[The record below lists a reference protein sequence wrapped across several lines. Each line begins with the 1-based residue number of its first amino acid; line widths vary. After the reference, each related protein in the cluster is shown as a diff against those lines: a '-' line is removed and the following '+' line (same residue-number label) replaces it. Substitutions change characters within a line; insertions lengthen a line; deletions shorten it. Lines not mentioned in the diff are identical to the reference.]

1 MKKTTVNARD
11 VARNAG
17 ATVGGAANTE
27 LGVFE
32 VNTKVSITSKPNS
45 YSQQR
50 MLEELRTVNRGN
62 RGRRASESY
71 CAVRLRARPYGYMS
85 SKIIYSRQWGPA

>member
-1 MKKTTVNARD
+1 MMKKTTVNARD

-32 VNTKVSITSKPNS
+32 VNTKV
-45 YSQQR
+45 
-50 MLEELRTVNRGN
+50 L
-62 RGRRASESY
+62 
-71 CAVRLRARPYGYMS
+71 
-85 SKIIYSRQWGPA
+85 